1 MQEGCVMVNKIL
13 SLLLITFIL
22 SGCLGMENG
31 ENEDPNDELDVTTIY
46 KGLITIGNTE
56 DEMIVNEARY
66 EGIPLN
72 EYAKHLSP
80 LVARPNGTATIH
92 IENNPQVTVYLW
104 EDEVPVESNSF
115 SLPYET
121 GRYTYN
127 IEAKWPNDEASFIA
141 VIEVP
146 YEFKRVKRDE
156 ETDDPN
162 AWIPSP
168 NGEKQVMIEGLGEFE
183 ATGTI
188 VLKELSR
195 ESVTNIDFNHGNQW
209 TAKKI
214 DWYDDHSVFITIGL
228 VHGTVTRGGDLYHLD
243 LNTLELTP
251 IIELPI
257 KEEVVDFSI
266 EDHQL
271 TYEVHIYEDDQ
282 MSEGYMET
290 RILELSTIKEKIKD
304 FQGRSEMAD

>member
-1 MQEGCVMVNKIL
+1 MD
-13 SLLLITFIL
+13 
-22 SGCLGMENG
+22 NG
-31 ENEDPNDELDVTTIY
+31 EREESNDKVAATTID
-46 KGLITIGNTE
+46 KGLITVGKTE
-56 DEMIVNEARY
+56 NEMILNKEGY
-66 EGIPLN
+66 KGIPLN
-72 EYAKHLSP
+72 EYANQLPHIFAS
-80 LVARPNGTATIH
+80 PNGTATIH

-104 EDEVPVESNSF
+104 ENEVPLESNSF

-121 GRYTYN
+121 GRYVYN
-127 IEAKWPNDEASFIA
+127 IEANWPNKEVSYIT

-146 YEFKRVKRDE
+146 YEFKRVNREKEPDNS
-156 ETDDPN
+156 N

-188 VLKELSR
+188 VLKELSSK
-195 ESVTNIDFNHGNQW
+195 SVTNIDFNHGNQW

-214 DWYDDHSVFITIGL
+214 EWYDDKSVLTTIGL
-228 VHGTVTRGGDLYHLD
+228 VHGTVTRGGDLYHLN

-251 IIELPI
+251 IIELPS

-266 EDHQL
+266 EDNQV

-282 MSEGYMET
+282 MTKGYMET
-290 RILELSTIKEKIKD
+290 RTLDLSTIKE
-304 FQGRSEMAD
+304 